1 MWSEPQ
7 GQGEVHPGGARL
19 THTGRGLKEFHSEL
33 GDIRVQGP
41 MQPTDV
47 KMTNM
52 DMGHLTAGMCSDKL
66 IVRRLC
72 CVNTKQYT

>member
-1 MWSEPQ
+1 
-7 GQGEVHPGGARL
+7 
-19 THTGRGLKEFHSEL
+19 
-33 GDIRVQGP
+33 